1 MYLEDDAEN
10 VPKLSEVV
18 VKKNKDL
25 IVDNL
30 TLTVKKDEIFVL
42 IEDNGWG
49 KSAILQNIA
58 GLTDVDS
65 GMATAFVIYLL
76 NSLRFIT
83 DNLLSLSLQNAALIE
98 NMTTAEHITY
108 FANSWASKTSNLK
121 SNKSWQSSTSIVA
134 LN

>member
-10 VPKLSEVV
+10 VPKLSEVL
-18 VKKNKDL
+18 VKKKKDL

-30 TLTVKKDEIFVL
+30 TLTVKKDDIFVL

-83 DNLLSLSLQNAALIE
+83 DNLLSLSSKCGIDWKYDNSRAHHIFCKFMGIE
-98 NMTTAEHITY
+98 DIE
-108 FANSWASKTSNLK
+108 S
-121 SNKSWQSSTSIVA
+121 
-134 LN
+134 